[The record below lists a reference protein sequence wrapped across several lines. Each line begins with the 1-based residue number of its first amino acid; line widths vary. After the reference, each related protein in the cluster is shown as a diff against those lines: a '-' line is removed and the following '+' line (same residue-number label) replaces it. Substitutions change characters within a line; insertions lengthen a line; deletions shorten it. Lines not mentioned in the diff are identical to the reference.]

1 MGSISPLLIGEDVM
15 ARARWLLII
24 VAFLMFGC
32 DNETSGRKSPKS
44 GDTKKFDAANFS
56 TYRPEDVLVQ
66 VGTNTLTRR
75 DVDRLIDLRMRTLR
89 FLLPAAQREGAV
101 SRVSVQV
108 SLLSN
113 AVGAFRAQTAMRNWA
128 ATNGVTVSRDLL
140 AKLEKQFMRNCKAT
154 DRDFRQF
161 LSRFT
166 PEEIKTLR
174 ERIYTEAICA
184 KVRERFIADHPDQIK
199 PIDTAKFLKYLADY
213 NVKAEATNV
222 VIWARATNLWNR
234 AKKGADFA
242 KLANKYTEDSTK
254 PEGGEWGTFRMSDLA
269 GDGQLD
275 RVVASLK
282 PGEVSAPVV
291 ADNGLNIIKLVACFD
306 ARGNAV
312 ESAANVP
319 GGRYQLARIFLR
331 LPEIFDIPSA
341 EEASGTL
348 RKKAE
353 DDAFL
358 KFLNDLMAA
367 DKVIYPHG
375 EGVFDTAKKM
385 SKMPMMFQQEGMDKV
400 AK

>member
-1 MGSISPLLIGEDVM
+1 M
-15 ARARWLLII
+15 ARARWLLIA
-24 VAFLMFGC
+24 VAFLVLGC
-32 DNETSGRKSPKS
+32 DNETAGRKTSKQ
-44 GDTKKFDAANFS
+44 GDRKKFDPANFS

-66 VGTNTLTRR
+66 IGTNTLTRR

-89 FLLPAAQREGAV
+89 FLLPAAQQEGAV

-108 SLLSN
+108 SLLAN

-128 ATNGVTVSRDLL
+128 ATNGVTVSQDLL
-140 AKLEKQFMRNCKAT
+140 TKLEKQFMRNCKYPG
-154 DRDFRQF
+154 RDFRQF

-174 ERIYTEAICA
+174 ERIHTEAICA

-213 NVKAEATNV
+213 NVKAVATNA
-222 VIWARATNLWNR
+222 VIWATATNLWNR
-234 AKKGADFA
+234 AKQGADFA
-242 KLANKYTEDSTK
+242 KLADQYTEDSRK
-254 PEGGEWGTFRMSDLA
+254 PEGGEWGTFRMSDLG

-275 RVVASLK
+275 RVVAALK

-306 ARGNAV
+306 AKGRVVDA
-312 ESAANVP
+312 AANVP
-319 GGRYQLARIFLR
+319 DCRYQLARIFLR
-331 LPEIFDIPSA
+331 LPEIFDIPSS
-341 EEASGTL
+341 EEASATL

-358 KFLNDLMAA
+358 KFLNGLMAV
-367 DKVIYPHG
+367 DGVTYPHG
-375 EGVFDTAKKM
+375 EGVFETARKM
-385 SKMPMMFQQEGMDKV
+385 SKMPMLFQQEGMEKV